1 MEIAVLSVF
10 ALAVAAPSVHRVAG
24 HRAGWLL
31 ALLPAGL
38 FAYFLTFA
46 PDIADGNPA
55 SVSRDWI
62 PEIGVSIAFYLD
74 GLGLLFAL
82 LVTGIG
88 ALIVVYAGG
97 YLEDHRD
104 IGRFYAF
111 LFAFMGS
118 MLGLVLA
125 DNLFLLFCFW
135 ELTTISSFL
144 LIGFE
149 HEEEESRSAAVQA
162 LIITNLGGMA
172 MLAGIILLS
181 QITGETEFSAINA
194 AGDVVR
200 DDDLYRAALV
210 LVALGAFTKSAQVPF
225 HFWLPGAM
233 AAPTPVSAYLHSAT
247 MVKAGVY
254 LLARLSPALG
264 GTDEWNVLLTT
275 VGAVT
280 MVTGGIIAFYQTDLK
295 RLLAYSTVSALGTL
309 VLFLGLDTPKAA
321 TGMTVFLLAHALYKG
336 AMFMVAGAID
346 HGTGTR
352 DVTRLRGLARAM
364 PLTAA
369 AGVIAAISMAGAGP
383 LLSFIGKELLI
394 EAELDLETV
403 KWVLVGATVIATAIF
418 GLVGGLTGVRPF
430 VGTLAPTPK
439 AAHESSAGLLLGPM
453 VLGVLGVV
461 FGIAPIL
468 ISGWLLEP
476 ATASVLRE
484 GEPEKV
490 ALWHGFN
497 LPLATSAASLA
508 LAVAGYFAWDQV
520 RTGTAGVPQVMAWGP
535 ERWYRVG
542 IHGLRWLAVL
552 HTRMMQ
558 SGYLRM
564 YLLATVLVTVGLGG
578 YTMVVKSGF
587 DAPGGLD
594 DVEPYNLGLV
604 GLMLLAALVAAAS
617 GSRLAAVAALGVV
630 GYTVALTYI
639 LFGAPDLAMTQFM
652 VETLTV
658 LLFLAVF
665 FHLPVQRRVS
675 SALAHLRD
683 AVIALAAG
691 GFMTALVLL
700 MSSNRAPSEV
710 AAYYAENSVP
720 EAHGRNIV
728 NVILVDFRALDTLGE
743 ITVLGVA
750 AFGVFALLRLRPMR
764 RQEEAPAPAPRIG
777 RRVTAVGSQAIRIP
791 RRVFSPS
798 SNRNGEEDTG

>member
-10 ALAVAAPSVHRVAG
+10 GLAVAAPSVHRVAG

-38 FAYFLTFA
+38 FVYFLAYA
-46 PDIADGNPA
+46 PDIADGQPA
-55 SVSRDWI
+55 TVSREWI
-62 PEIGVSIAFYLD
+62 PELGISFAFYLD
-74 GLGLLFAL
+74 GLSLLFAL

-97 YLEDHRD
+97 YLGDHRD

-125 DNLFLLFCFW
+125 DNLFLLFSFW

-149 HEEEESRSAAVQA
+149 HEEEDARRAAVQA
-162 LIITNLGGMA
+162 LIVTNLGGLA
-172 MLAGIILLS
+172 MLAGLVLLS
-181 QITGETEFSAINA
+181 QITGETQFSAINA
-194 AGDVVR
+194 AGDAVR
-200 DDDLYRAALV
+200 DDDLYLAALV

-264 GTDEWNVLLTT
+264 GTDEWNVLLST
-275 VGAVT
+275 VGAAT
-280 MVTGGIIAFYQTDLK
+280 MVTGGVIAFYQTDLK

-309 VLFLGLDTPKAA
+309 VLFLGLDTETAA
-321 TGMTVFLLAHALYKG
+321 TGMVVFLLAHALYKG

-346 HGTGTR
+346 HETGTR
-352 DVTRLRGLARAM
+352 DVTRLQGLVRVM
-364 PLTAA
+364 PLTAV
-369 AGVIAAISMAGAGP
+369 AGVLAALSMAGAGP

-394 EAELDLETV
+394 EAELDHEGV
-403 KWVLVGATVIATAIF
+403 KWLLVGLTVMATATF
-418 GLVGGLTGVRPF
+418 GLVGGLTGIRPF
-430 VGTLAPTPK
+430 AGALVPTPK
-439 AAHESSAGLLLGPM
+439 VAHEAGAGLLLGPM
-453 VLGVLGVV
+453 VLGVLGIV
-461 FGIAPIL
+461 FGLAPFL
-468 ISGWLLEP
+468 ISEWLLEP
-476 ATASVLRE
+476 ATSSILRE

-497 LPLATSAASLA
+497 LPLATSMVSLA
-508 LAVAGYFAWDQV
+508 LAVAAYFAWD
-520 RTGTAGVPQVMAWGP
+520 RLREASKGAELVMAWGP
-535 ERWYRVG
+535 ERWYRAAMQ
-542 IHGLRWLAVL
+542 GLRWVALI
-552 HTRMMQ
+552 HTRTMQ
-558 SGYLRM
+558 SGYLRI
-564 YLLATVLVTVGLGG
+564 YLLATVLVTVGVGS
-578 YTMVVKSGF
+578 YTMLVKSGF
-587 DAPGGLD
+587 DWPGD
-594 DVEPYNLGLV
+594 WSDVEAYNIGLV

-658 LLFLAVF
+658 VLFLAVF
-665 FHLPVQRRVS
+665 YHLPVQQRVS
-675 SALAHLRD
+675 SAFAHLRD

-691 GFMTALVLL
+691 AFMTALVLV

-710 AAYYAENSVP
+710 ATYYAENSVP

-750 AFGVFALLRLRPMR
+750 AFGVYALLRLRPIR
-764 RQEEAPAPAPRIG
+764 RESGATGPKIVRQYTTASRPVRIA
-777 RRVTAVGSQAIRIP
+777 RA
-791 RRVFSPS
+791 VFSRSPGS
-798 SNRNGEEDTG
+798 SGEEDTG